1 MDIKLIIDEEELKKP
16 CADIVTVEEAKDI
29 AKLLKECIMLFDGVG
44 LAANQIGINKKMAII
59 IGDNQEYIYLI
70 NPQVVSAENE
80 FIVEKEGCL
89 SFPKKYFKTKRF
101 EHYVIKNNIIDG
113 NRFREETQYYYSDIE
128 KVNKNDRHRVDLQGI
143 CAQHEIDHINNKVII
158 EYGILDYEIVD
169 NSIIKNKIG
178 RNDPC
183 PCGKKDL
190 NGKVM
195 KYKKC
200 CY

>member
-1 MDIKLIIDEEELKKP
+1 MDIQLITNEEELKKP
-16 CADIVTVEEAKDI
+16 CNNIVTVEEAKNI
-29 AKLLKECIMLFDGVG
+29 AILLKEGIELFDGVG

-59 IGDNQEYIYLI
+59 RDNNQEYIYLI
-70 NPQVVSAENE
+70 NPEVISTENE

-101 EHYVIKNNIIDG
+101 EHYVIKNNVIDG
-113 NRFREETQYYYSDIE
+113 DKFREETQYYYSE
-128 KVNKNDRHRVDLQGI
+128 KEKINKADRCKADLQGI
-143 CAQHEIDHINNKVII
+143 CAQHEIDHINNKVIP
-158 EYGILDYEIVD
+158 EYGILDYEVVD
-169 NSIIKNKIG
+169 ESIIKNKIG